1 MKVLAIDAS
10 TKSTGVA
17 LFDDKKLVKYD
28 CFTASSTDLIKR
40 IQNIILQLNNFIK
53 GCLLWQS
60 FFYVFSHELIKY
72 MLLSL

>member
-40 IQNIILQLNNFIK
+40 IQNIILHSK
-53 GCLLWQS
+53 KRCLLYQKVY
-60 FFYVFSHELIKY
+60 F
-72 MLLSL
+72 